1 MQQFGKYIIIIGF
14 FLIAGGL
21 IIYFAGD
28 KFNWFGN
35 LPGDIK
41 VKKQNFSFYAPIT
54 SMILLS
60 ILISFIFWLIGKFM
74 K

>member
-1 MQQFGKYIIIIGF
+1 MMPQLGKTIIIIA
-14 FLIAGGL
+14 LILLIIGL

-28 KFNWFGN
+28 KFSWFGN

-41 VKKQNFSFYAPIT
+41 VKRDHFRFYFPVT

-60 ILISFIFWLIGKFM
+60 IFLSGILWLIRKLF
-74 K
+74 

>member
-1 MQQFGKYIIIIGF
+1 MQQLGKYIIIIGF
-14 FLIAGGL
+14 IVIAGGL